1 MKLLLLLSLIL
12 AGACDHENP
21 CDPGQTY
28 AHGVCY
34 APPDA
39 GPAPSDAVTHD

>member
-1 MKLLLLLSLIL
+1 MKLLLLLAL
-12 AGACDHENP
+12 ALTACDDDMP

-34 APPDA
+34 APVDA
-39 GPAPSDAVTHD
+39 PPPPAVDAPAP